1 MVAFTITPSRAAV
14 RLNSGVRPRVQDLS
28 RSIEGALS
36 VIVALGATICSSWL
50 PRKTP
55 VTHPSIMG
63 CENGCDVA
71 AGGWPFIYV
80 VDGMTSSPVG
90 SADFL
95 GALVGLDDFR
105 WEMFA
110 LNFVVW
116 LSAIAIVALAF
127 SKRR

>member
-1 MVAFTITPSRAAV
+1 MVACTIPPSRAAA

-36 VIVALGATICSSWL
+36 VIVALGAAICSSWL

-63 CENGCDVA
+63 CENGCDVS

-95 GALVGLDDFR
+95 GALVGLDDIR

-116 LSAIAIVALAF
+116 LSAIAIVAFAF

>member
-1 MVAFTITPSRAAV
+1 M
-14 RLNSGVRPRVQDLS
+14 QDLN
-28 RSIEGALS
+28 RSIEGTLS
-36 VIVALGATICSSWL
+36 VIVALCATICSSWL
-50 PRKTP
+50 PRKTL

-71 AGGWPFIYV
+71 AGGWPLIYV
-80 VDGMTSSPVG
+80 VDGMTISPVG
-90 SADFL
+90 SADLL
-95 GALVGLDDFR
+95 GGLIGLDDIR

-116 LSAIAIVALAF
+116 LSAIAIVAFVF

>member
-1 MVAFTITPSRAAV
+1 MVTCTITPCRAAV

-36 VIVALGATICSSWL
+36 VIVALGGTICSSWL

-63 CENGCDVA
+63 CENGCDVS

-95 GALVGLDDFR
+95 GALVGLDDIR

-116 LSAIAIVALAF
+116 LSAIAIVAFAF